1 MNGKMMGKFIAQII
15 TIEAVFMVPALI
27 IGLCYGE
34 WDAVRGFSVTLGIM
48 LVLAGL
54 LFLICRKA
62 GKLFGAREGRVCVGV
77 SWIVMSLLGCLP
89 FVISGQ
95 IPSYIDA
102 LFEIVSGFTTTGAS
116 ILSDVESLSK
126 SILYWRSFSHWVGG
140 MGVLVF

>member
-34 WDAVRGFSVTLGIM
+34 WAAVRGFSVTLGIM

-62 GKLFGAREGRVCVGV
+62 GKLFGAREGLVCVGL
-77 SWIVMSLLGCLP
+77 SWIVMSLLGC
-89 FVISGQ
+89 
-95 IPSYIDA
+95 PS
-102 LFEIVSGFTTTGAS
+102 
-116 ILSDVESLSK
+116 
-126 SILYWRSFSHWVGG
+126 
-140 MGVLVF
+140 